1 MAHEGGTTEC
11 YCDRKGAK
19 ADTDWVCL
27 IQMSTSRHAS
37 KVARRKTKSLGSSV
51 GGSKGTQQHVET
63 IQASSSAKAAR
74 HSHPGN
80 TLHLTPGDPRYEKGI
95 RRP

>member
-63 IQASSSAKAAR
+63 IQASAKDDR
-74 HSHPGN
+74 HSHPGS

-95 RRP
+95 HRP